1 MTTIIMDLVR
11 RALSSDPFA
20 YDMAR
25 VDLLVIVLLI
35 ALLAEREMW
44 RAASSTPT
52 DRRSPATSVL
62 IQPLL
67 TVFAIVLVARL
78 ASLLT

>member
-1 MTTIIMDLVR
+1 VTTIITDLVR
-11 RALSSDPFA
+11 HALSSDPFA
-20 YDMAR
+20 SVIAR
-25 VDLLVIVLLI
+25 IDVLVIVLLI
-35 ALLAEREMW
+35 ALLAEREML
-44 RAASSTPT
+44 RAASSPPT